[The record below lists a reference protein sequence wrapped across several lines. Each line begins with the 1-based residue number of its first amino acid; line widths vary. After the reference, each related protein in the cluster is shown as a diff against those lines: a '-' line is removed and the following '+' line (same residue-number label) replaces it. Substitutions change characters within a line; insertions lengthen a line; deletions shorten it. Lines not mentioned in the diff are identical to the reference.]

1 MACASP
7 AARYRNAAGY
17 PLQKLNESIGHNHWF
32 LFVIVTAFIFTFL
45 WSCFYFLQL
54 KDSINMKLPFSWLK
68 LVSLHLVIWLFT
80 RDLRLYRYHTL
91 KCELIDIFVLQ
102 ELYYTIAVT
111 IFYVLAWIVLLAGF
125 GYCAGNQGGIC
136 DARIAAGVSI
146 FGYII

>member
-17 PLQKLNESIGHNHWF
+17 PLQELNESIGHNHWF

-68 LVSLHLVIWLFT
+68 LVSLCCSYDYSKEILCLDIIFLNVNFNI
-80 RDLRLYRYHTL
+80 DL
-91 KCELIDIFVLQ
+91 CFIG
-102 ELYYTIAVT
+102 
-111 IFYVLAWIVLLAGF
+111 IVLYNRSNDLLCSGMDSASS
-125 GYCAGNQGGIC
+125 
-136 DARIAAGVSI
+136 RIRI
-146 FGYII
+146 LCWNPRRNM

>member
-80 RDLRLYRYHTL
+80 RDLYRYHTL

>member
-68 LVSLHLVIWLFT
+68 LVSLCCSYDYSKVYIIFLNVNFNIHLCFIG
-80 RDLRLYRYHTL
+80 
-91 KCELIDIFVLQ
+91 
-102 ELYYTIAVT
+102 
-111 IFYVLAWIVLLAGF
+111 IVLYNRSNDLLCSGMDSASS
-125 GYCAGNQGGIC
+125 
-136 DARIAAGVSI
+136 RIRI
-146 FGYII
+146 LCWNPRRNM